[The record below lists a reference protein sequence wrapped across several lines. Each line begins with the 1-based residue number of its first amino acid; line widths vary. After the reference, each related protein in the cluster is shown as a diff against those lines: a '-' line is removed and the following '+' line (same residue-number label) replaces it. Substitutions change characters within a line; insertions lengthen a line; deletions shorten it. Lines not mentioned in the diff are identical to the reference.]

1 MAKKLPS
8 GLTAFEE
15 RACRELM
22 KDVTDQAAAYKRAG
36 SKAKPPALR
45 SGASRLFARP
55 EAKKLIASLMEKR
68 NDSVEADAA
77 WVLQRLLDEANADMA
92 DLYAADGSLRPV
104 NEMPEIWRKGLLAG
118 VEIEETK
125 VKGKVVSRS
134 VKVKQDSR
142 IKRLELIGKH
152 VNVRAFR
159 DQLGLSNPDGTP
171 LQPPVIQFVRDADP
185 A

>member
-8 GLTAFEE
+8 GLTALEE

-22 KDVTDQAAAYKRAG
+22 KDVTDQTAAFKRAG
-36 SKAKPPALR
+36 SKAKPAALR
-45 SGASRLFARP
+45 SGASRLFAKP
-55 EAKKLIASLMEKR
+55 AAKKFLASLMEKR
-68 NDSVEADAA
+68 NESVEADAV
-77 WVLQRLLDEANADMA
+77 WVLKRLLDEANADLA
-92 DLYAADGSLRPV
+92 DIYAEDGTLLPV
-104 NEMPEIWRKGLLAG
+104 HEMPEVWRKGLLAG

-142 IKRLELIGKH
+142 LKRLELIGKH